1 MGSERM
7 SPVDTTWLRMDRA
20 VNRMVIVGVMKLAP
34 PIHLARLEQTLSAR
48 LLAYPR
54 FRQKVEDRAAGPWWV
69 DDPHFDIAR
78 HIRRARL
85 PGDGG
90 KAELQDFVAEL
101 CSQPL
106 DLSHPLWQF
115 HIVEDYEG
123 GVALVARFHH
133 AVADGMALV
142 AVMLSMTDEEPNA
155 PLHGWRKDERADEDE
170 LGHSVLGPLA
180 KAIAPVAQAF
190 DQGMQVSTGLGR
202 LALDLLSHPAKAAG
216 LARGGAGV
224 ASELAWLLFMP
235 KDSPTRFKGAPSGSK
250 RVAWTEPLFLPE
262 IKAVG
267 RALGCSVNDMM
278 LSSVAGALRDY
289 LESKGDATQGVEVRA
304 LVPLNL
310 RPVGADLK
318 LGNQFGIVAVELPV
332 GIADPIARLHEV
344 RRRMIALKNS
354 YEAPVTLGLFAA
366 LGFAPKLV
374 QDQLFDLLLS
384 RATAV
389 MTNVPG
395 PQHQLYLAG
404 SRLDQVMF
412 WVPQSGDLGMG
423 VSILSF
429 GGKVQFGL
437 ITDAAMVPDPE
448 AIISRFAPE
457 FEQLLYFALMAPWG
471 DHAPQPPPARPEP
484 PAPEHKRNSPTKKPM
499 APAMKSAGTSKTSA
513 SKSRAGKTAGRQSSR
528 APAGKR
534 RPPAP

>member
-1 MGSERM
+1 M

-20 VNRMVIVGVMKLAP
+20 VNRMVIVGVMMLAP
-34 PIHLARLEQTLSAR
+34 PVDLARLEQTLSAR

-85 PGDGG
+85 PGAGG
-90 KAELQDFVAEL
+90 KAELQAFVAEL

-170 LGHSVLGPLA
+170 LGHSLLGPLA
-180 KAIAPVAQAF
+180 KAMAPVAQAF
-190 DQGMQVSTGLGR
+190 DQGMQISTGLGR
-202 LALDLLSHPAKAAG
+202 LALDLLSHPGKAAG

-235 KDSPTRFKGAPSGSK
+235 KDSPTRFKGAPCGSK
-250 RVAWTEPLFLPE
+250 RVAWTEPLLLPE
-262 IKAVG
+262 VRAVG
-267 RALGCSVNDMM
+267 RALGCSVNDMK
-278 LSSVAGALRDY
+278 LASVAGALRGY
-289 LESKGDATQGVEVRA
+289 LESKGDATEGVEVRA

-310 RPVGADLK
+310 RPSGAELK

-395 PQHQLYLAG
+395 PQHPLYLAG

-471 DHAPQPPPARPEP
+471 DHDPQAAAARPEP
-484 PAPEHKRNSPTKKPM
+484 PAPKRKRNTPAKKPVT
-499 APAMKSAGTSKTSA
+499 PVLKSAAASKTARSP
-513 SKSRAGKTAGRQSSR
+513 SSR
-528 APAGKR
+528 APADKR
-534 RPPAP
+534 RRPAP

>member
-7 SPVDTTWLRMDRA
+7 SPVDTTWLRMDRS
-20 VNRMVIVGVMKLAP
+20 VNRMVIVGVMMLAV
-34 PIHLARLEQTLSAR
+34 PIDLARLEQTLSAR

-54 FRQKVEDRAAGPWWV
+54 FRQKVEDRAAGSWWV

-85 PGDGG
+85 PGAGG
-90 KAELQDFVAEL
+90 KAELQAFVAEL

-115 HIVEDYEG
+115 HIVEDYQG

-155 PLHGWRKDERADEDE
+155 PLHGRRKVDKADEDE
-170 LGHSVLGPLA
+170 LGHSLFAPLA
-180 KAIAPVAQAF
+180 QAMAPVAQAF
-190 DQGMQVSTGLGR
+190 DQGVKISSEIGR
-202 LALDLLSHPAKAAG
+202 LALDLLLHPAKAAG

-235 KDSPTRFKGAPSGSK
+235 KDSPTRFKGAPCGSK
-250 RVAWTEPLFLPE
+250 RVAWSEPLVLPE

-267 RALGCSVNDMM
+267 RALDCSVNDMM
-278 LSSVAGALRDY
+278 LSSVAGALRGY
-289 LESKGDATQGVEVRA
+289 LESKGDVTEGVEVRA

-310 RPVGADLK
+310 RPSGAKLK
-318 LGNQFGIVAVELPV
+318 LGNHFGIVAVELPV
-332 GIADPIARLHEV
+332 GVADPIARLHEV

-429 GGKVQFGL
+429 GGKAQFGL
-437 ITDAAMVPDPE
+437 ITDAALVPDPE

-457 FEQLLYFALMAPWG
+457 FEQLVYFALMAPWG
-471 DHAPQPPPARPEP
+471 DHDPQAPAARPEP
-484 PAPEHKRNSPTKKPM
+484 PAPERKPNSPAKRPVT
-499 APAMKSAGTSKTSA
+499 PARKSAAASKTPPSKTPA
-513 SKSRAGKTAGRQSSR
+513 SKTARRPSSR
-528 APAGKR
+528 AAAGKR